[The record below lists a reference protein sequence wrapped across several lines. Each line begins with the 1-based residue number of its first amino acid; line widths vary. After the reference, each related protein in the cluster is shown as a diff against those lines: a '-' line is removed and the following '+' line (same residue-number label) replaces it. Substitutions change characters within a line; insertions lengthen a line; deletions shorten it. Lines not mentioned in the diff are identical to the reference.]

1 MTRQVTRQETRQ
13 ETLRSCHGWA
23 FPRPDAP
30 GRSAAR
36 DVQPPSFGDD
46 IDVAWRAGAD
56 LQGCVESGHTRG
68 HIQSGVLLS
77 SDAAAAAVAP
87 TPDIAVGGDGV
98 RRTARQRDAHHLA
111 QTADK
116 GWRPAWAPGSDR
128 AAAGDRKATTD
139 IGKYS
144 SPRRRQT
151 ARLHR
156 PGPPGRRAAGPVP
169 RLRSC
174 RASKCL
180 ARTRR
185 QGQGLEPRDA
195 GHRRRADDGGPG
207 ARASGGRG
215 PVAAQ
220 CHPPVQG
227 VRLPRCELLRIA
239 CVPLNRLGSKSH
251 A

>member
-1 MTRQVTRQETRQ
+1 MGFGRPDVTSEPQLGNALHGAGPGMTRQVTRQETRQ

-156 PGPPGRRAAGPVP
+156 PGPPGRRARTTAPLVPSKQMPCTHSPPRPGAGTAG
-169 RLRSC
+169 C
-174 RASKCL
+174 RASK
-180 ARTRR
+180 
-185 QGQGLEPRDA
+185 A
-195 GHRRRADDGGPG
+195 G
-207 ARASGGRG
+207 
-215 PVAAQ
+215 
-220 CHPPVQG
+220 
-227 VRLPRCELLRIA
+227 
-239 CVPLNRLGSKSH
+239 
-251 A
+251 

>member
-1 MTRQVTRQETRQ
+1 MTRQVTREETRQ
-13 ETLRSCHGWA
+13 ETLRSCHGSA

-68 HIQSGVLLS
+68 HIQVASCCPAMPLRLPLPQFQTLPSAVTACDELLVS
-77 SDAAAAAVAP
+77 AMLTTWLRPLTRAGALLGLQAQTEPPLV
-87 TPDIAVGGDGV
+87 
-98 RRTARQRDAHHLA
+98 TARQPRTLESTAHRDDAR
-111 QTADK
+111 Q
-116 GWRPAWAPGSDR
+116 PACIA
-128 AAAGDRKATTD
+128 
-139 IGKYS
+139 
-144 SPRRRQT
+144 
-151 ARLHR
+151 
-156 PGPPGRRAAGPVP
+156 PGRRAAGPVP